1 MKSKLIILNILLL
14 GVGINIAGVSAEELH
29 VAVAANFIKPIKSIK
44 SLFEKESGHHVIVS
58 TGSTGQLYAQIKNGA
73 PSEVFLAADRKR
85 PKQLINE
92 GLAVNGSLF
101 TYAVG
106 QLVLWSSQAD
116 RVDQTGQVLNH
127 DKFKHL
133 AIANPQTAPYGAAAK
148 QVLEKRGLWESLQ
161 NKIVQGN
168 NITQTYQL
176 IATGNAELG
185 FIALSQY
192 KAIVEKS
199 SGSHWLVDQT
209 LYDPIQQGAVLL
221 KEGENQL
228 AAQAFIE
235 FLQSPPARRIIEEFG
250 YVVPK
255 EQ

>member
-1 MKSKLIILNILLL
+1 MLLL
-14 GVGINIAGVSAEELH
+14 GVTMNMTMVSAEELY

-44 SLFEKESGHHVIVS
+44 SFFEKESGHHVIVS

-85 PKQLINE
+85 PEQLINE
-92 GLAVNGSLF
+92 GLAVKGSLF

-116 RVDQTGQVLNH
+116 LVDQMGQVLNQ

-133 AIANPQTAPYGAAAK
+133 AIANPQTAPYGTVAK
-148 QVLEKRGLWESLQ
+148 QVLKKLGLWQRLH

-168 NITQTYQL
+168 SITQTYQL
-176 IATGNAELG
+176 IATGNAKLG
-185 FIALSQY
+185 FIAFSQY
-192 KAIVEKS
+192 KATIEKS
-199 SGSHWLVDQT
+199 RGSHWLVDQT

-221 KEGENQL
+221 KKGENQP
-228 AAQAFIE
+228 AAQAFIG
-235 FLQSPPARRIIEEFG
+235 FLRSPSVRRIIEEFG
-250 YVVPK
+250 YVVPE